1 MLNARKS
8 TRHSGS
14 RTVPAHESWG
24 AQKCSLSLRSNG
36 ARRGRHRMNRI
47 GYLRVSTCEQKPHR
61 QIDGL
66 RGSCDRLFIEK
77 ASAAGRHRPVYE
89 RVTNSLERGDI
100 LVIWDLDRAYRS
112 AKDALNEL
120 DALRKRGIDVRI
132 INFNLDTT
140 TPMGRFVFTM
150 MSALAEFE
158 RSTLSQR
165 TKEGIAAARRRG
177 ARIGRPPKLTV
188 AKLKQAQRRI
198 AAHKESVAEIADDYD
213 VAPWTLT
220 RALKRPVKLSR
231 RTLRQ

>member
-1 MLNARKS
+1 MS
-8 TRHSGS
+8 
-14 RTVPAHESWG
+14 
-24 AQKCSLSLRSNG
+24 
-36 ARRGRHRMNRI
+36 RI

-66 RGSCDRLFIEK
+66 KGCCDRLFIEK
-77 ASAAGRHRPVYE
+77 ASAVGKHRPVYE
-89 RVTNSLERGDI
+89 QVTNSLERGDM

-120 DALRKRGIDVRI
+120 DALHKRGVDVRI
-132 INFNLDTT
+132 VNFNLDTT

-177 ARIGRPPKLTV
+177 ARIGRPPKLTA
-188 AKLKQAQRRI
+188 AKLKQAQHRI
-198 AAHKESVAEIADDYD
+198 AAHKETLTEIADDYH

-220 RALKRPVKLSR
+220 RALKGLVKADDK
-231 RTLRQ
+231 TLRR

>member
-1 MLNARKS
+1 MS
-8 TRHSGS
+8 
-14 RTVPAHESWG
+14 
-24 AQKCSLSLRSNG
+24 
-36 ARRGRHRMNRI
+36 RI
-47 GYLRVSTCEQKPHR
+47 GYLRVSTCEQRPHR

-66 RGSCDRLFIEK
+66 KNVCDRLFIEK
-77 ASAAGRHRPVYE
+77 ASAVGKHRPIYE
-89 RVTNSLERGDI
+89 RVTRSLQHCDM

-120 DALRKRGIDVRI
+120 DNLRKRGVDVRI

-177 ARIGRPPKLTV
+177 KRIGRPPKLS
-188 AKLKQAQRRI
+188 ADKLKQAQHRLV
-198 AAHKESVAEIADDYD
+198 AHEETLTEIADDYH
-213 VAPWTLT
+213 VAPWTLS
-220 RALKRPVKLSR
+220 RALKRWKDRSMSV
-231 RTLRQ
+231 